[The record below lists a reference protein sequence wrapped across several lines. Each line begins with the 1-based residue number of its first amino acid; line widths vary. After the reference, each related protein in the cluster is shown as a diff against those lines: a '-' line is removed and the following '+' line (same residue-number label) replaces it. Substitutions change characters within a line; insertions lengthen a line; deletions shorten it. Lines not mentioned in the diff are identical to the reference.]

1 MMTSDEVRKA
11 FLNFFEEKEH
21 KIIPSS
27 SLIPKGDPTLLLTT
41 AGMVQFKPYFLGEAK
56 PPHPRLASC
65 QKCFRTT
72 DIEAVGDSTHLTFF
86 EMLGNFSVGDYFK
99 REAIAWAWEF
109 VTQRLKL
116 SEERLWV
123 TIFLD
128 DDESFGYWRGIG
140 VPESK
145 IIRCGEEHNF
155 WGPAGDSGPCGPC
168 SEIHYDFGEE
178 VGCGKPSCRPNCACG
193 RFSEI
198 WNLVFTQYNQD
209 KKGKRAPLP
218 KPNIDTGMGLE
229 RTAAAVQ
236 NKPSVYQTDLFAPL
250 IRRVAEL
257 SGKKYGSNDKDDNAI
272 RVVAEHGRGIA
283 FLIADGVIPG
293 NVGTS
298 YVLRRVLRRASLF
311 GRRLGLDKPFIGEIA
326 KATVKQMGHV
336 YPELVQRQDF
346 MLQVIQDEEVR
357 FRETLST
364 GLEVMEGLLGYR
376 EAHRGAIPELVTFLR
391 DFRPASEKAAKVL
404 EQHGFVGGGREIS
417 GQIGAEMAAE
427 TISQLTYD
435 LLEELEEIEVL
446 EETGDQ
452 KSHLVEELFSK
463 IEHWGHE
470 VSENEVFELYDT
482 YGFPFELTAEIA
494 ADRGFSVDLAGFE
507 KKMEKQKEKARAAR
521 KDVTIVVPTARL
533 AIETFAPKVFV
544 GYGSLNC
551 KSKIIGLSADG
562 KSVKTIKAGQEA
574 VIILE
579 STPFYGEMGG
589 QVGDTGEIRSPS
601 GKFFVTNTVH
611 VPPDVIVHQ
620 GKVVEGSLTVGEEV
634 EAIVDGER
642 RRDIARNHTATHLLH
657 LALRQVLGEHV
668 QQRGSLVA
676 PDHLR
681 FDFSHLKALTDK
693 QIAEVNGIVNEKIRQ
708 NLKVYDEEL
717 AYKKAIEAGAIAL
730 FDEKYGDVVRV
741 LKIGEPFISAELCG
755 GTHVNATGE
764 IGLFR
769 IISESSI
776 GSGLRRIEVVTG
788 RGAEEY
794 VSQRLTDLQK
804 AAESSD
810 AELDKERK
818 RTLAL
823 ERELARKTA
832 ESLLAQAEVIKGVNV
847 LAAKIPSARMEILR
861 EMSDI
866 IRDKLKS
873 AIVVL
878 GTIHQDKPAFLAA
891 VTPDLVA
898 KGYDAGKIVKQVAE
912 VAGGSGGGKPGLAQA
927 GGKDKKKLDEA
938 LSLVKSL
945 V

>member
-1 MMTSDEVRKA
+1 MMTSDEVRAA
-11 FLNFFEEKEH
+11 FLSFFEEKEH

-41 AGMVQFKPYFLGEAK
+41 AGMVQFKPYFLGEVK

-72 DIEAVGDSTHLTFF
+72 DIEVVGDSTHLTFF

-99 REAIAWAWEF
+99 KEAIGWAWEF

-116 SEERLWV
+116 PAERLWV
-123 TIFLD
+123 TIYLD

-140 VPESK
+140 VPEER
-145 IIRCGEEHNF
+145 ILRFGEKDNY

-178 VGCGKPSCRPNCACG
+178 FGCGKPDCKPNCACG

-209 KKGKRAPLP
+209 KTGKRKPLP

-229 RTAAAVQ
+229 RTAAAVN

-250 IRRVAEL
+250 IKRVAEL

-272 RVVAEHGRGIA
+272 RVVAEHSRGIA
-283 FLIADGVIPG
+283 FLIADGVIPSNEG
-293 NVGTS
+293 RG
-298 YVLRRVLRRASLF
+298 YVLRRLLRRTSLF
-311 GRRLGLDKPFIGEIA
+311 GRRLGLDKPFIDKMTE
-326 KATVKQMGHV
+326 ATIELMEHI
-336 YPELVQRQDF
+336 YPELKQRREFIQ
-346 MLQVIQDEEVR
+346 QVVESEEAK
-357 FRETLST
+357 FDETLNT
-364 GLEVMEGLLGYR
+364 GLEILDR
-376 EAHRGAIPELVTFLR
+376 IIKEAINKGKRR
-391 DFRPASEKAAKVL
+391 K
-404 EQHGFVGGGREIS
+404 IS
-417 GQIGAEMAAE
+417 GTEAF
-427 TISQLTYD
+427 
-435 LLEELEEIEVL
+435 
-446 EETGDQ
+446 
-452 KSHLVEELFSK
+452 K
-463 IEHWGHE
+463 
-470 VSENEVFELYDT
+470 LYDT
-482 YGFPFELTAEIA
+482 YGFPVELTQEIA
-494 ADRGFSVDLAGFE
+494 ADRGFSVDLEVFSRA
-507 KKMEKQKEKARAAR
+507 MQKQREKARTATKYELTTKGLAALYAY
-521 KDVTIVVPTARL
+521 KNIPPTH
-533 AIETFAPKVFV
+533 FV
-544 GYGSLNC
+544 GYDSL
-551 KSKIIGLSADG
+551 KH
-562 KSVKTIKAGQEA
+562 KSV
-574 VIILE
+574 IISPKKLWPVKKQREVVLE
-579 STPFYGEMGG
+579 RTPFYPEMGG
-589 QVGDTGEIRSPS
+589 QVGDTGEIWGPTGR
-601 GKFFVTNTVH
+601 FLVTNTVQT
-611 VPPDVIVHQ
+611 PQGIIMHQ
-620 GKVVEGSLTVGEEV
+620 GKVVEGYLLEGDEV
-634 EAIVDGER
+634 EAIVDVER
-642 RRDIARNHTATHLLH
+642 RGDIARNHTATHLLQ

-681 FDFSHLKALTDK
+681 FDFSHLKALTEK
-693 QIAEVNGIVNEKIRQ
+693 QIAEVNRIVNEKIRQ
-708 NLKVYDEEL
+708 NLNVYDENL
-717 AYKKAIEAGAIAL
+717 AYKEAIATGAIAL

-741 LKIGEPFISAELCG
+741 LKIGEPILSAELCG

-769 IISESSI
+769 ITSESSI
-776 GSGLRRIEVVTG
+776 GAGLRRIEAVTG

-794 VSQRLTDLQK
+794 ISQRLADLQK

-818 RTLAL
+818 KTLAL
-823 ERELARKTA
+823 ERELAKKTA
-832 ESLLAQAEVIKGVNV
+832 ESLLAQAEVVKGVNV

-878 GTIHQDKPAFLAA
+878 GTIYQDKPAFLTA

-898 KGYDAGKIVKQVAE
+898 KGYDAGKIVKQVAG

-938 LSLVKSL
+938 LKLVKSL
-945 V
+945 I